1 MSTVLAGACWNTEPA
16 LWLAMD
22 LLHWLWLFMTLKI
35 SLRISTSWKW
45 TTLRK
50 QCATCSNTPR
60 FSSCPLFSQA
70 PWEYLQRWSPASGV
84 PKNLCSLFMVE
95 VSLGDFLDFEHQ
107 HFPFLRHIASW
118 CGILHT
124 NHGKFHFIIV
134 KSLLT

>member
-1 MSTVLAGACWNTEPA
+1 MSTVLAEACWNTEPA

-35 SLRISTSWKW
+35 SLRILTSWKW

-60 FSSCPLFSQA
+60 FSSCPHLA
-70 PWEYLQRWSPASGV
+70 RLPGNICRGGRLLQGCRRLSV
-84 PKNLCSLFMVE
+84 LCSWSKCLWE
-95 VSLGDFLDFEHQ
+95 TSLTLSISIS
-107 HFPFLRHIASW
+107 PFSIASW
-118 CGILHT
+118 CGILHK